1 MRGLPSLIEESLI
14 DGERFIFGIVRGL
27 PSFINCE
34 GFTLIYKL

>member
-14 DGERFIFGIVRGL
+14 DGERFIFGIVRDL